1 MLIASERQCH
11 RQQFSAFGRIAAHRH
26 LTSYATLV
34 LAGSY
39 QEAGESGRWR
49 IQPGMLVVHAAGE
62 AHADWFGGH
71 ATELISFELGA
82 PLAAGAYWCADPDGL
97 ARQLLHRREEPFL
110 SNSWLVPVAG
120 EDDWPDQL
128 AERLRHDPATSI
140 GHWAVRNGLR
150 PESVSRGFSR
160 AYGVTPAGYRLGV
173 RIKGAVNSLASGDQ
187 SLAEIALEHG
197 FADQSHMT
205 RALRAE
211 IGCTPGQLR
220 KVKSVQEGSVRLA

>member
-1 MLIASERQCH
+1 MLTASEHRCH

-39 QEAGESGRWR
+39 HEAGESGRWK

-71 ATELISFELGA
+71 STELISFELGA
-82 PLAAGAYWCADPDGL
+82 PLAAGAYWCADPDAL
-97 ARQLLHRREEPFL
+97 ARRLLAGAEEPL
-110 SNSWLVPVAG
+110 LPESSLKPVAG
-120 EDDWPDQL
+120 EHDWPDQL
-128 AERLRHDPATSI
+128 AETLRRDPATSI
-140 GHWAVRNGLR
+140 GDWAAHQGLR
-150 PESVSRGFSR
+150 PESVSRGFAR
-160 AYGVTPAGYRLGV
+160 AYGVTPAAYRSGV
-173 RIKGAVNSLASGDQ
+173 RIMGAVNSLADREQ
-187 SLAEIALEHG
+187 SLAQIALEHG

-211 IGCTPGQLR
+211 IGFTPGQLR
-220 KVKSVQEGSVRLA
+220 KVKSVQEGSFRVA